1 MNKIKFFQM
10 IIFYIISTFA
20 FIGAF
25 YLFDNSSFQNNNIK
39 LISTSMLCAAV
50 IFIPFE
56 KFLLKIFKTNKNNF
70 SKNLFN
76 LVKEVFLYIQIFYP
90 FLLLFLCLFK
100 KLNFTRIC
108 TYWFVLLHGI

>member
-56 KFLLKIFKTNKNNF
+56 KFLFKIFKINKN
-70 SKNLFN
+70 K
-76 LVKEVFLYIQIFYP
+76 
-90 FLLLFLCLFK
+90 
-100 KLNFTRIC
+100 
-108 TYWFVLLHGI
+108 